1 MMVFIYYTGGELFIN
16 ITRTTY
22 LYIYI
27 LGTQLL
33 TIRWQCVKI
42 TDDTNIM
49 TFATFNKDETSRPV
63 L

>member
-1 MMVFIYYTGGELFIN
+1 MMVFIYYAGGELFIN

-42 TDDTNIM
+42 TDDNIM
-49 TFATFNKDETSRPV
+49 TFATFKDETPRPV